1 LLAPF
6 FPSAKF
12 KLVAKFVP
20 TALLCCLLD
29 LLSLSLL
36 LLLLRITNC
45 LLKIRIGFLSTLLE
59 KERNT
64 GGENGW

>member
-1 LLAPF
+1 VVLCVDSGRF
-6 FPSAKF
+6 FSRIAVSK
-12 KLVAKFVP
+12 KTQTNKQTNTL
-20 TALLCCLLD
+20 
-29 LLSLSLL
+29 LL